1 MSLCDGRY
9 LVCISQSSAVRNSCI
24 IILPH
29 ELSSASKQT
38 NQEKISMEV
47 VTYLTRTKAKT
58 LRFASKIFALKIQ
71 LVFFFGTLEKR
82 RGLEPKCAA
91 QLFLGWLL
99 GTRRSAIGHFSAV
112 PSNSTKSLCER

>member
-47 VTYLTRTKAKT
+47 VT
-58 LRFASKIFALKIQ
+58 
-71 LVFFFGTLEKR
+71 
-82 RGLEPKCAA
+82 
-91 QLFLGWLL
+91 
-99 GTRRSAIGHFSAV
+99 
-112 PSNSTKSLCER
+112 